1 LDIYRLRLAT
11 LQDTLLIMSDQEL
24 TETEFVL
31 LIVDIH
37 DGAKRSSCTETSAD
51 KIKEQATNITRGT
64 QYSKLFETLHNPL
77 IHVNTATV
85 NDTNIKVAAAGGV
98 DITLN
103 IEGFSHR
110 KP

>member
-1 LDIYRLRLAT
+1 
-11 LQDTLLIMSDQEL
+11 MSDQEL
-24 TETEFVL
+24 TGTEFVVL
-31 LIVDIH
+31 LADIH
-37 DGAKRSSCTETSAD
+37 DVAKRSSCTETSAD

-64 QYSKLFETLHNPL
+64 RYSKLFENLDNPL

-98 DITLN
+98 DITMSK
-103 IEGFSHR
+103 EDFSHR

>member
-1 LDIYRLRLAT
+1 
-11 LQDTLLIMSDQEL
+11 MSDQEL
-24 TETEFVL
+24 TETEFVVL
-31 LIVDIH
+31 MVDIH
-37 DGAKRSSCTETSAD
+37 DVAKRSSCTETSAD

-64 QYSKLFETLHNPL
+64 QYSKLFENLYNPL

-85 NDTNIKVAAAGGV
+85 NDTNTKVAVVGGV
-98 DITLN
+98 EIKMN